1 MNRLCQSSYGSLEA
15 VINFAGCD
23 GNPERQLVH
32 FYRDR
37 ISGTWSKVDV
47 ISTKPSSG
55 GSIIQNCAKRD
66 RHQNHG
72 DFEVLVLEEDG
83 LMKHYTRDNTV
94 SVDSG
99 DYAWKLS
106 AVVNEGL
113 HPQYGQVVVCDAAPL
128 YQMKLSTNSPS
139 QGYSMETVLLAK
151 TGDALNYRC
160 HQSSDG
166 EKQIRYHW
174 KFVSRIMKGAT
185 GPVCLYQDS
194 NDDLR
199 ALVPVSDGIAEFNR
213 WGFGTWNR
221 IRSIENASGPACTYR
236 PNPSDISLVHAVVR
250 HEGNLSVKTNMRTEN
265 KASQRLWLDCSVQLP
280 PSLEKLYRSDHH
292 KEGGGIP
299 MAIISQSTFA
309 LGHSPNVEAIV
320 FHPCGTGWQD
330 RWMVLHWS
338 CLAATSEW
346 MVSGV
351 VLAEVKGMPM

>member
-15 VINFAGCD
+15 VINFAGCN
-23 GNPERQLVH
+23 GNSERQLVH
-32 FYRDR
+32 LYRDR
-37 ISGTWSKVDV
+37 TTGTWSKADT

-55 GSIIQNCAKRD
+55 GSIIQNCMKQHQ
-66 RHQNHG
+66 HQNHG
-72 DFEVLVLEEDG
+72 NFEVLVLEEEG

-113 HPQYGQVVVCDAAPL
+113 HQQYGKVVACDAASL
-128 YQMKLSTNSPS
+128 YQMKPSTSNASR
-139 QGYSMETVLLAK
+139 GNFLETALFTKSGDVLH
-151 TGDALNYRC
+151 YRC
-160 HQSSDG
+160 SQSEDKSKEICHQ
-166 EKQIRYHW
+166 W
-174 KFVSRIMKGAT
+174 KYVNRIMKQAT
-185 GPVCLYQDS
+185 GPAWLYQDCE
-194 NDDLR
+194 DDLK
-199 ALVPVSDGIAEFNR
+199 ALVPTHDGIAEFAFV
-213 WGFGTWNR
+213 WGSWSR
-221 IRSIENASGPACTYR
+221 RRSIPNASGPACTYR
-236 PNPSDISLVHAVVR
+236 PNPSDFGLVNVIVR
-250 HEGNLSVKTNMRTEN
+250 YEGCLSIKTNMETKGNEIQ
-265 KASQRLWLDCSVQLP
+265 KYLLDCSVQLP

-292 KEGGGIP
+292 RERSGNP
-299 MAIISQSTFA
+299 MAVISQSTFS

-338 CLAATSEW
+338 CLAATQEW